1 MLALT
6 TRIELIQ
13 KFYENGRN
21 AEAALRAYRRSHNM
35 RQGPCSRAALGKL
48 VAKFEKT
55 GSVANLKKRRGRRV
69 SEDMAA
75 EVALTVEEER
85 ATSHVGIVSA
95 RAVARRTGIPVET
108 VRRTMKIALR
118 LFPYRIHRV
127 HALSAGDMERRYN
140 FAMEFLARVEID
152 ETWFG
157 NILWS
162 DEAHFTLHGTVHT
175 KNCVIWAEE
184 NPRAI
189 VQEPLHDEKVTVWC
203 GFTQDFL
210 LGPFFFEEP
219 TQHGFKTVTVTGERY
234 RRLLEQQVITS
245 LQQRNIL
252 GEVVFMQDGAPPHVS
267 RNVKALLQQHFG
279 DRIISRHF
287 PFEWPA
293 RSPDLTPA
301 DFWLWGYLKS
311 RVYRHGLTTLVNLKA
326 AIRHEIAMIPKEML
340 SAAIGNVLP
349 RLEAVVAQHG
359 AHIEQ
364 QL

>member
-6 TRIELIQ
+6 MRIELIQ

-48 VAKFEKT
+48 VANFEKT
-55 GSVANLKKRRGRRV
+55 GSVANLKKRRGRRI
-69 SEDMAA
+69 SENMAA

-95 RAVARRTGIPVET
+95 RAVARRTGMPVET
-108 VRRTMKIALR
+108 VRRTMKIALQ

-127 HALSAGDMERRYN
+127 HALSAGEIERRYN
-140 FAMEFLARVEID
+140 FTMEFLARVEID

-175 KNCVIWAEE
+175 KNCVIRAEE

-210 LGPFFFEEP
+210 LGPFFEEP
-219 TQHGFKTVTVTGERY
+219 TQCGFKTVTVTGGRY
-234 RRLLEQQVITS
+234 RRLLEPQVIMV
-245 LQQRNIL
+245 LQQQRNIL
-252 GEVVFMQDGAPPHVS
+252 DEVVFMQDGAPPHVS
-267 RNVKALLQQHFG
+267 RHAKALLQ
-279 DRIISRHF
+279 
-287 PFEWPA
+287 
-293 RSPDLTPA
+293 
-301 DFWLWGYLKS
+301 
-311 RVYRHGLTTLVNLKA
+311 
-326 AIRHEIAMIPKEML
+326 
-340 SAAIGNVLP
+340 
-349 RLEAVVAQHG
+349 
-359 AHIEQ
+359 
-364 QL
+364 